1 MQGISRDGHLCCRLF
16 LGSWTLLPGRIVF
29 AFSFPFI
36 TVPYSGYRYRYQF
49 LRLLP
54 ARIPRTHYFA
64 YASVDGE
71 PAPNTM
77 IRSTSYPV
85 LRIRDVYP
93 GARIPDRT
101 FFHPGSELSP
111 SRIRIKEFK
120 YFNPKKWFLNSG
132 LFIPDPGSR
141 IQGSKRH
148 RIRDHDPQHC
158 FDADLGFFI
167 KLGWYGKIL
176 IRAGH
181 VFHCLI

>member
-1 MQGISRDGHLCCRLF
+1 MFISD
-16 LGSWTLLPGRIVF
+16 P
-29 AFSFPFI
+29 
-36 TVPYSGYRYRYQF
+36 
-49 LRLLP
+49 
-54 ARIPRTHYFA
+54 
-64 YASVDGE
+64 
-71 PAPNTM
+71 
-77 IRSTSYPV
+77 
-85 LRIRDVYP
+85 
-93 GARIPDRT
+93 T

-148 RIRDHDPQHC
+148 RIRDHDPQLC

-181 VFHCLI
+181 VFHCLMSFFVADDERDPAADPDSESEEELDSDREDLEQPVLLRRPRFLRTPYRRVNSLKEAMKPENYHILPEITDPKLHST